1 MTVEELIAELEQYD
15 RDAEV
20 RVAIQPQWPLAC
32 DVQNVVSAADLPVG
46 RDDEPAPARD
56 DLDVA
61 PVVWIAV
68 SQVSSS
74 DESPYA
80 PLAAWSGS

>member
-15 RDAEV
+15 LDAEV
-20 RVAIQPQWPLAC
+20 RVAIQPQYPIAC
-32 DVQNVVSAADLPVG
+32 DVQNVVSAASLPVDG
-46 RDDEPAPARD
+46 DDEPVPARD

-80 PLAAWSGS
+80 PAGAWTS